1 MQLHIQKLRWQNF
14 LAYVWNTLQTYN
26 NLTFGYSNLQ
36 PSSFDVTFVHIPPW
50 PSPRAHG
57 RRCGANPMRRP
68 PGLWTQRC
76 QPRCGRPLRR
86 WRVVPTGRF
95 RGSWTLWRNMGC
107 NWRSLTQKVHREL
120 VESEFFFAQGKKRG
134 DEKKRS
140 RKSRKS
146 SRSNF
151 FSLLQNTVR

>member
-1 MQLHIQKLRWQNF
+1 MYIYSILYTYDVCVDNYIYNTTMQLHIQKLRWQNF
-14 LAYVWNTLQTYN
+14 LHMFEKTLQTYN

-36 PSSFDVTFVHIPPW
+36 PSSFDVTFVHVPPW
-50 PSPRAHG
+50 LSPRAHG

-86 WRVVPTGRF
+86 PVVPTGRF

-107 NWRSLTQKVHREL
+107 NWRSLTQKFIGSWL
-120 VESEFFFAQGKKRG
+120 
-134 DEKKRS
+134 
-140 RKSRKS
+140 
-146 SRSNF
+146 NP
-151 FSLLQNTVR
+151 SLF